1 MATGELL
8 DTLGMFDAAAGLP
21 EQVEAA
27 ALSARDLDDLPD
39 HDDIENV
46 VVLGMG
52 GSGIA
57 GDVLTTVAGPFMPVP
72 VVAHKSYSIP
82 NFIGD
87 KTLVFAVSFSGNTEE
102 TIEAVGDAAAAGG
115 HIVAVT
121 NGGEL
126 AQLATDWNVPLVR
139 IGDGI
144 PMPRAG
150 IGAVAIPPLVVL
162 EQIGLFPGASAW
174 IDAAVEQLRKRR
186 DQLIEDGSTAEQLA
200 RRIGR
205 RIPLVYGGGGIGGLA
220 ALRWKNQFN
229 ENCKIPAFSNVL
241 PEMCHNELAGFGQY
255 GDVTRQIMHLL
266 ELRHEF
272 EHPQIARRFELV
284 TEAVREAVGD
294 VDTVVAE
301 GEGLL
306 AQLLDLVLVGDFV
319 TLHRAAQEGVDP
331 GPIPALDDL
340 KAALAEG

>member
-1 MATGELL
+1 
-8 DTLGMFDAAAGLP
+8 
-21 EQVEAA
+21 
-27 ALSARDLDDLPD
+27 
-39 HDDIENV
+39 
-46 VVLGMG
+46 
-52 GSGIA
+52 
-57 GDVLTTVAGPFMPVP
+57 
-72 VVAHKSYSIP
+72 
-82 NFIGD
+82 
-87 KTLVFAVSFSGNTEE
+87 
-102 TIEAVGDAAAAGG
+102 
-115 HIVAVT
+115 
-121 NGGEL
+121 
-126 AQLATDWNVPLVR
+126 
-139 IGDGI
+139 
-144 PMPRAG
+144 MPRAA

-162 EQIGLFPGASAW
+162 EQIGLFPGASSW

-186 DQLIEDGSTAEQLA
+186 DQLIEDGSIAEQLA

-220 ALRWKNQFN
+220 AVRWKNQFN
-229 ENCKIPAFSNVL
+229 ENCKIPAFANVL

-255 GDVTRQIMHLL
+255 GDVTRQVLHLL

-284 TEAVREAVGD
+284 TEAIREAVGE

-306 AQLLDLVLVGDFV
+306 AQLLDLTIVGDFV

-340 KAALAEG
+340 KAALAQG